1 MDNADNPSDF
11 DLFTFPHVA
20 GYKGDETGAQAAADI
35 TPELSRL
42 RRMALEA
49 IGSRGALG
57 YTSEELADA
66 LGVPRVSIQPRT
78 SELYRLGK
86 LAKSIQKRPNASSGK
101 MARVWVLP
109 CYAAQEQEKAA

>member
-1 MDNADNPSDF
+1 MMNDNSSDF
-11 DLFTFPHVA
+11 DLFTFPDVA
-20 GYKGDETGAQAAADI
+20 GYKGDATSAQAAADI

-57 YTSEELADA
+57 CTSEELADA

-78 SELYRLGK
+78 SELFRLGK
-86 LAKSIQKRPNASSGK
+86 LAKSNQKRRNASSGK
-101 MARVWVLP
+101 MARVFVLP
-109 CYAAQEQEKAA
+109 CYAEQEKEQAA